1 LLFALISDG
10 LIMLDSVASS
20 GSFEGN
26 DLEGIWKEAVLDEV
40 EEVSG
45 RLPLET
51 EEYHET
57 FQDNVYLCLGF
68 EPLPLMNMK

>member
-1 LLFALISDG
+1 
-10 LIMLDSVASS
+10 MLDCVALN
-20 GSFEGN
+20 GSFEDN
-26 DLEGIWKEAVLDEV
+26 DFEGIWKEAVLDEV

-57 FQDNVYLCLGF
+57 FQDNMYLCICAWVLNPRRPPPPEYEVG
-68 EPLPLMNMK
+68 LITT

>member
-1 LLFALISDG
+1 
-10 LIMLDSVASS
+10 MLDSVAWS

-26 DLEGIWKEAVLDEV
+26 YFEGIWKEAVLDEA

-51 EEYHET
+51 GEYHET

-68 EPLPLMNMK
+68 ELETHSSS

>member
-1 LLFALISDG
+1 
-10 LIMLDSVASS
+10 MLDSVTSS

-26 DLEGIWKEAVLDEV
+26 GFEGIWKEAVLDEA

-51 EEYHET
+51 EEYHEK

-68 EPLPLMNMK
+68 ELEAHSPS

>member
-1 LLFALISDG
+1 MLFGLTSDG

-20 GSFEGN
+20 GSFEGD

-40 EEVSG
+40 EEISG

-51 EEYHET
+51 EEYHEI
-57 FQDNVYLCLGF
+57 FQDNVYLR
-68 EPLPLMNMK
+68 PLSLINTK